1 MIFSGFSEG
10 FFSNRTY
17 TDTKSTGKK
26 KVLQSEIALEK
37 FSDFN
42 EKHTFLDISWIVTKF
57 LVRQAVRFSIVVLKK
72 S

>member
-1 MIFSGFSEG
+1 MIFSGFVEG
-10 FFSNRTY
+10 FCSNRTY

-42 EKHTFLDISWIVTKF
+42 EKHENFN
-57 LVRQAVRFSIVVLKK
+57 FS
-72 S
+72 